1 MIHKTLSIIGWILYS
16 AKPSIPRPME
26 GWVPTKHLLDWFESS
41 AGVQNSSLGR
51 MYHVIVIRTMPFS
64 ALSQATNI
72 SMSDS
77 GNSAT
82 FGTSYFET

>member
-1 MIHKTLSIIGWILYS
+1 
-16 AKPSIPRPME
+16 
-26 GWVPTKHLLDWFESS
+26 
-41 AGVQNSSLGR
+41 

-64 ALSQATNI
+64 ALNQATNI
-72 SMSDS
+72 STSDS